1 MEDVMLP
8 AYDKNAVK
16 RNVNLSVNADLVR
29 LARERKIN
37 LSALL
42 EESLVDSLRREEL
55 RRWKE
60 ESRESFESYNQM
72 VAEHGLLSDDLG
84 LL

>member
-1 MEDVMLP
+1 MLP

-55 RRWKE
+55 KRWKE
-60 ESRESFESYNQM
+60 ESRESFESYNRM
-72 VAEHGLLSDDLG
+72 VAEHGLLSDDMG